1 MQLKTIKVYGR
12 LRKFL
17 GSSYF
22 EAAVSSP
29 AEAIRFL
36 MCNFP
41 EVEAHMNQQ
50 YYKVKMNN
58 IDVSLDFLSMKG
70 RGDIQ
75 IIPIATGSIPAVAAV
90 VGGIGS
96 AATAA
101 VGAATAVAGAA
112 ITTAAS
118 VGSAVVSGIT
128 AVGGAVGTVAAGI
141 AAEYGTTGILGTLTT
156 AAVNTLAI
164 EGVTSLIAPTP
175 APFENSASASES
187 DGSLDP
193 QAANSYSFSGIQNV
207 SLSGVCVPIIY
218 GQVFTGSV
226 VISSGIDTV
235 QVEGTN

>member
-41 EVEAHMNQQ
+41 EVEAHMSQQ
-50 YYKVKMNN
+50 YYKIKMNN
-58 IDVSLDFLSMKG
+58 MDVSLDFLSMKG
-70 RGDIQ
+70 QGDIQ
-75 IIPIATGSIPAVAAV
+75 IIPIATGSGPIVPFVTGIFSAAATVATVAA
-90 VGGIGS
+90 G
-96 AATAA
+96 A
-101 VGAATAVAGAA
+101 VTAVAGTA
-112 ITTAAS
+112 ITAA
-118 VGSAVVSGIT
+118 AT
-128 AVGGAVGTVAAGI
+128 VGGAIATVAGAI
-141 AAEYGTTGILGTLTT
+141 ASIPVVGSIAT
-156 AAVNTLAI
+156 AVVADLAI
-164 EGVTSLIAPTP
+164 GGITSLLAPTP
-175 APFENSASASES
+175 APFESPSGGDGGFGASEP

-193 QAANSYSFSGIQNV
+193 QMANSYSFSGIQNV
-207 SLSGVCVPIIY
+207 SISGVCVPIIY
-218 GQVFTGSV
+218 GQVFCGSV

>member
-1 MQLKTIKVYGR
+1 MQLKRIKVYGR

-29 AEAIRFL
+29 SEAIRFL

-41 EVEAHMNQQ
+41 EVEAHMSQQ

-58 IDVSLDFLSMKG
+58 MDVSLDFLSMKG

-75 IIPIATGSIPAVAAV
+75 IIPIATGSLPAVAAV

-112 ITTAAS
+112 VTAVSA
-118 VGSAVVSGIT
+118 VGSAAI
-128 AVGGAVGTVAAGI
+128 AVGGAI
-141 AAEYGTTGILGTLTT
+141 AAEYGTTGILGAITT
-156 AAVNTLAI
+156 ATVNSLAI
-164 EGVTSLIAPTP
+164 DGITSLIAPTP
-175 APFENSASASES
+175 AVVEGPSPVG
-187 DGSLDP
+187 DTDP
-193 QAANSYSFSGIQNV
+193 QMANSYSFSGIQNV
-207 SLSGVCVPIIY
+207 SVSGVSVAIIY
-218 GQVFTGSV
+218 GEVFTGSV
-226 VISSGIDTV
+226 VISSGVDTV
-235 QVEGTN
+235 QVEGTT

>member
-1 MQLKTIKVYGR
+1 MQLKRIKVYGR

-41 EVEAHMNQQ
+41 EVEAHMSQQ

-58 IDVSLDFLSMKG
+58 MDVSLDFLSMKG

-75 IIPIATGSIPAVAAV
+75 IIPIATGSVPAVAAV

-101 VGAATAVAGAA
+101 VGAVSAVAGAA
-112 ITTAAS
+112 ITTAA
-118 VGSAVVSGIT
+118 
-128 AVGGAVGTVAAGI
+128 AVGGAVA
-141 AAEYGTTGILGTLTT
+141 T
-156 AAVNTLAI
+156 AATAVSAIPVVGSIATAVVTDLAI
-164 EGVTSLIAPTP
+164 GGITSLLAPTP
-175 APFENSASASES
+175 APFDSGGVGASEA
-187 DGSLDP
+187 DGALDP
-193 QAANSYSFSGIQNV
+193 QMANSYSFSGIQNV
-207 SLSGVCVPIIY
+207 SVSGVSVPIIY
-218 GQVFTGSV
+218 GEVFTGSV
-226 VISSGIDTV
+226 VISSGVDTV
-235 QVEGTN
+235 QVEGTT

>member
-41 EVEAHMNQQ
+41 EVEAHMSQQ

-58 IDVSLDFLSMKG
+58 MDVSLDFLSMKG

-75 IIPIATGSIPAVAAV
+75 IIPIATGSLPAVAAV

-112 ITTAAS
+112 VTAVSA
-118 VGSAVVSGIT
+118 VGSAAI
-128 AVGGAVGTVAAGI
+128 AVGGAI
-141 AAEYGTTGILGTLTT
+141 AAEYGTTGILGAITT
-156 AAVNTLAI
+156 ATVNSLAI
-164 EGVTSLIAPTP
+164 DGITSLIAPTP
-175 APFENSASASES
+175 AVVEGPSPVG
-187 DGSLDP
+187 DTDP
-193 QAANSYSFSGIQNV
+193 QMANSYSFSGIQNV
-207 SLSGVCVPIIY
+207 SVSGVSVAIIY
-218 GQVFTGSV
+218 GEVFTGSV
-226 VISSGIDTV
+226 VISSGVDTV
-235 QVEGTN
+235 QVEGTT